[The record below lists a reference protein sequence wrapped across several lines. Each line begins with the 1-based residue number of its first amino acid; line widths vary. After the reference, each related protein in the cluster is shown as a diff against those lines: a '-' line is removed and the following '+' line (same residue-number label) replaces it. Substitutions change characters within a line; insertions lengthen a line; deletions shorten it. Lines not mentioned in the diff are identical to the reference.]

1 MNAIIGA
8 PSTPELKSFLGSG
21 NPEFDA
27 FLATLKV
34 GERCDVRRPWPG
46 EEPVIRL
53 ITSIEHIQRNGE
65 EWVYWRWKPEGHMP
79 EGYPDCGY
87 SGHRIA

>member
-1 MNAIIGA
+1 MTATTLLPEAYGLTAGNA
-8 PSTPELKSFLGSG
+8 
-21 NPEFDA
+21 EFDA

-34 GERCDVRRPWPG
+34 GERCNVRRAWPG
-46 EEPVIRL
+46 DLPVMRI
-53 ITSIEHIQRNGE
+53 IKSIELIQRNGE
-65 EWVYWRWKPEGHMP
+65 QWIYWRWKPEGHMP